1 MGNARFVF
9 LHDFDLPEPAG
20 GETPGGDS
28 FVVAAAVYGGTGTAD
43 ASSEH
48 EFDGRG
54 EGGGAVLLPVDMSG
68 DEESSVGPVL
78 VGASRILVH
87 GCDSVLFGKCGGGA
101 LFRPPVSE
109 DA

>member
-9 LHDFDLPEPAG
+9 LHDFGRFSSHFSPEALPEPAG

-48 EFDGRG
+48 GVKSLR
-54 EGGGAVLLPVDMSG
+54 
-68 DEESSVGPVL
+68 
-78 VGASRILVH
+78 
-87 GCDSVLFGKCGGGA
+87 K
-101 LFRPPVSE
+101 
-109 DA
+109 